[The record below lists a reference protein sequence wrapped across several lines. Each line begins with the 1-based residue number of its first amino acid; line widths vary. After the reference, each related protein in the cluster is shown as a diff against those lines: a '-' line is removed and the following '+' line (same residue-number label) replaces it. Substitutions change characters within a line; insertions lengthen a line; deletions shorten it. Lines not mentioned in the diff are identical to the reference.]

1 MVSLV
6 DTHCHIYSEKFR
18 EDLPVVME
26 AAQLQGVNRIYMPN
40 IDLES
45 IAPMMF
51 CKDTYPTVCYPM
63 MGLHPCSVDTNWK
76 SVLDQM
82 KEWLDSK
89 TFYGIGETGLDLY
102 WDKSTLDIQRQALRI
117 QVQWAIDTQLPLIL
131 HTRSAMQ
138 ETVEVLRE
146 FKGSPLRGIFHCFSE
161 GYEYADEIADMGF
174 YFGIGGVVTYKNSGL
189 AEVVTRLPKDRILLE
204 TDAPYLAPVP
214 QRGKR
219 NEPAFVWHVAHKL
232 SEVLG
237 LSITEVGELTARNAD
252 SLFHNQD

>member
-1 MVSLV
+1 MVNLV
-6 DTHCHIYSEKFR
+6 DTHCHIYSEKFQ
-18 EDLPVVME
+18 EDLSAVME
-26 AAQLQGVNRIYMPN
+26 AAQLQGVKRIYMPN
-40 IDLES
+40 IDMES

-51 CKDTYPTVCYPM
+51 CKETYPSVCYPM
-63 MGLHPCSVDTNWK
+63 MGLHPCSVDANWET
-76 SVLDQM
+76 VLDEM
-82 KEWLDSK
+82 KVWLTSH

-102 WDKSTLDIQRQALRI
+102 WDKSTLEIQRQALRV
-117 QVQWAIDTQLPLIL
+117 QVQWAIETQLPLIL
-131 HTRSAMQ
+131 HTRSAVQ

-161 GYEYADEIADMGF
+161 RYEYAEEIADMGF

-189 AEVVTRLPKDRILLE
+189 AEVTARLPKDRILLE

-237 LSITEVGELTARNAD
+237 LSITEVGELTARNAYR
-252 SLFHNQD
+252 LFHNQD